1 MATVRATLSLN
12 SADVLTSALA
22 LSTVAN
28 LTCDSGALIR
38 AKVKGTTHDTNSLR
52 IYAADQCSE
61 RAYVYVK
68 NLDSELEQ
76 YVYVYNSSTVVDATG
91 NNPETAFVAKIG
103 GGEFAFIPVAVD
115 KAFAV
120 YATKVDT
127 MVEYGVFGND
137 NSTVPFTGAGI
148 D

>member
-1 MATVRATLSLN
+1 MATVRASLSLN

-22 LSTVAN
+22 LTTVAN

-38 AKVKGTTHDTNSLR
+38 AKVKAVTHNDTALR
-52 IYAADQCSE
+52 IYAASQCNE
-61 RAYVYVK
+61 RAYVYIK

-76 YVYVYNSSTVVDATG
+76 YVYVYNDSESDAL
-91 NNPETAFVAKIG
+91 VAKIG

-115 KAFAV
+115 KAYVV

>member
-1 MATVRATLSLN
+1 MATVRASLSLN

-22 LSTVAN
+22 LTTVAN
-28 LTCDSGALIR
+28 LTCDSGSLIR
-38 AKVKGTTHDTNSLR
+38 AKVKATDHDNTALR
-52 IYAADQCSE
+52 IYAADQCNE
-61 RAYVYVK
+61 RAYLYVK
-68 NLDSELEQ
+68 NLDVELEQ
-76 YVYVYNSSTVVDATG
+76 YVYVYNDSDADG
-91 NNPETAFVAKIG
+91 LVAKIG

-115 KAFAV
+115 KAYVV

-137 NSTVPFTGAGI
+137 NSTVPFTGTGV

>member
-1 MATVRATLSLN
+1 MATVRASLSLN

-22 LSTVAN
+22 LTTVAN

-38 AKVKGTTHDTNSLR
+38 AKVKGTTHDTNALR
-52 IYAADQCSE
+52 IYAANQCNE
-61 RAYVYVK
+61 RAYLYVK
-68 NLDSELEQ
+68 NLDVELEQ
-76 YVYVYNSSTVVDATG
+76 YVYVYNDTDDDKL
-91 NNPETAFVAKIG
+91 VAKIG

-115 KAFAV
+115 KAYAV

-137 NSTVPFTGAGI
+137 NSSAPFTGAGS
-148 D
+148 

>member
-1 MATVRATLSLN
+1 MATVRASLSLN

-38 AKVKGTTHDTNSLR
+38 AKIKGVTHDATALR
-52 IYAADQCSE
+52 IYAANQCNQ
-61 RAYVYVK
+61 RAYLYLK
-68 NLDSELEQ
+68 NLQADIEQ
-76 YVYVYNSSTVVDATG
+76 YVYVYNSSTAVDASGT
-91 NNPETAFVAKIG
+91 NPETAFVAKIG

-115 KAFAV
+115 NAYAV
-120 YATKVDT
+120 YATKPDT

-137 NSTVPFTGAGI
+137 NSDAPFTGAGS
-148 D
+148 

>member
-38 AKVKGTTHDTNSLR
+38 AKVKGITHDANALR
-52 IYAADQCSE
+52 IYAANQCNE
-61 RAYVYVK
+61 RAYLCVK
-68 NLDSELEQ
+68 NLDVELEQ
-76 YVYVYNSSTVVDATG
+76 YVYVYNDSSSEDAL
-91 NNPETAFVAKIG
+91 VAKIG

-115 KAFAV
+115 KDFAV

-137 NSTVPFTGAGI
+137 NSTVPFTGSGQQI
-148 D
+148 KINKT

>member
-22 LSTVAN
+22 LSTVSN
-28 LTCDSGALIR
+28 LTCDSGSLIR
-38 AKVKGTTHDTNSLR
+38 AKVKGTTHDTSSLR
-52 IYAADQCSE
+52 IYAASQCSE
-61 RAYVYVK
+61 RAYVYIK

-76 YVYVYNSSTVVDATG
+76 YVYVYNDSESDAL
-91 NNPETAFVAKIG
+91 VAKIG

-115 KAFAV
+115 KAYAV

-127 MVEYGVFGND
+127 MLEYGVFGND

>member
-1 MATVRATLSLN
+1 MATVRASLSLN

-22 LSTVAN
+22 LTTVAN

-38 AKVKGTTHDTNSLR
+38 AKVKGTTHDANALR
-52 IYAADQCSE
+52 IYAANQCNE
-61 RAYVYVK
+61 RAYLYVK
-68 NLDSELEQ
+68 NLDVELEQ
-76 YVYVYNSSTVVDATG
+76 YVYVYNDTDDDKL
-91 NNPETAFVAKIG
+91 VAKIG

-115 KAFAV
+115 KAYAV

-137 NSTVPFTGAGI
+137 NSSAPFTGAGS
-148 D
+148 

>member
-1 MATVRATLSLN
+1 MATVRASLSLN

-22 LSTVAN
+22 LTTVAN

-38 AKVKGTTHDTNSLR
+38 AKVKATDHDTTALR
-52 IYAADQCSE
+52 IYAANQCNE
-61 RAYVYVK
+61 RAYVYLK

-76 YVYVYNSSTVVDATG
+76 YVYIYNDSDSDG
-91 NNPETAFVAKIG
+91 LVAKIG
-103 GGEFAFIPVAVD
+103 GGEFAFVPVAVD
-115 KAFAV
+115 KAYVV

-137 NSTVPFTGAGI
+137 NSSVPFTGAGI
-148 D
+148 S